1 MPGSKIF
8 ALILSFLSK
17 MLSLYELRHLL
28 IKKRVHSYIYNDDG
42 CGKRNHILMHYKYAL
57 SLCPR
62 NHVFNRVMG
71 GSYRQSNG
79 SDASIFVME
88 GHFIQAPEKM
98 SSLFVFHD
106 ISGNHF
112 NRKKIFHPVL

>member
-17 MLSLYELRHLL
+17 MLSLYEVRHLL
-28 IKKRVHSYIYNDDG
+28 IKKLVYSYIYNDDDR
-42 CGKRNHILMHYKYAL
+42 GKRNHILMHYKYAL
-57 SLCPR
+57 SLSPR
-62 NHVFNRVMG
+62 NHVSYRVMG

-88 GHFIQAPEKM
+88 GHFIQASEKM

-106 ISGNHF
+106 IWKSF
-112 NRKKIFHPVL
+112 QS